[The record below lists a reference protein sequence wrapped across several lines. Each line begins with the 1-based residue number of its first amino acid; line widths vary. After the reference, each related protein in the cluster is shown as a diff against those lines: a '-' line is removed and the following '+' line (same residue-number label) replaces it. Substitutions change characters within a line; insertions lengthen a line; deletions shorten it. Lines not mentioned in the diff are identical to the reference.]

1 MATMRYF
8 HSDIS
13 GYEAEELL
21 NPCKNGRFLVRPSS
35 NSPGHYSLSIK
46 NNGEVIHVRIRK
58 ENGYYDL
65 HGGERFKTLA
75 ELIQFYIENPAEL
88 SSITKGT
95 VTKLCKLLPYNGVPT
110 ERWFHGEITEREA
123 EFLLMTKAPIGGY
136 LVQFSF
142 HSPGNYVLSART
154 SESDVVHV
162 LIVYQNKRFGIV
174 GGPQFVTITDFI
186 EYHKKN
192 PHIESSGKVIE
203 LKYPLNCSSVLPQ
216 LIRLHGNEL
225 QKPVNSTGKTGF
237 ADELERINA
246 INLSDHFSTIE
257 ADKLENWSKNRFK
270 EIVPFDHTRVSL
282 GSDGTGGNTYINASW
297 INGEVPGSEFAYIA
311 AQSHLPGTLDDFW
324 YMAWQEKCLV
334 IVMLEDVGG
343 AEDYRYWPT
352 PEDPGFY
359 GPIQVVSL
367 EETAFSYFT
376 VRHFLVCHEYENE
389 EDEQHTFQFH
399 LHQWPENA
407 DDSIKIRDLYKF
419 AKEIRKKIAE
429 LIQSNMQPGPTLVH
443 CSAGVGR
450 TGVFILND
458 ILDNVI
464 DRQKMEQEIDI
475 RHAVE
480 SANEQRQGMLQ
491 TEEQYKILYQL
502 LACHVEDDS

>member
-8 HSDIS
+8 HPDIS

-21 NPCKNGRFLVRPSS
+21 NPAADGRFLVRPSGK
-35 NSPGHYSLSIK
+35 SPGSYSLSIK
-46 NNGEVIHVRIRK
+46 NGSKVIHVRIRK
-58 ENGYYDL
+58 ENGFYDL
-65 HGGERFKTLA
+65 HGGERFKTMA
-75 ELIQFYIENPAEL
+75 ELIQFYIENPIEL
-88 SSITKGT
+88 SSITKGS
-95 VTKLCKLLPYNGVPT
+95 VNKICKILPYNRVPT

-123 EFLLMTKAPIGGY
+123 EFLLMMKAPIGGY

-154 SESDVVHV
+154 SDTDVFHI
-162 LIVYQNKRFGIV
+162 LIVYNQKRYGVV
-174 GGPQFVTITDFI
+174 GGPQFTSISEFI
-186 EYHKKN
+186 EYHKQN
-192 PHIESSGKVIE
+192 PHIEASGKVIE
-203 LKYPLNCSSVLPQ
+203 LKYPISCSSILPQ
-216 LIRLHGNEL
+216 LIKEHGKEL
-225 QKPVNSTGKTGF
+225 EKPVNSTGKSGF
-237 ADELERINA
+237 ADELDRINS
-246 INLSDHFSTIE
+246 INMRDHFSTIE
-257 ADKLENWSKNRFK
+257 ADKPENFSKNRFK
-270 EIVPFDHTRVSL
+270 EIVPFDHTRVTL
-282 GSDGTGGNTYINASW
+282 GRTDGTGTYINASW
-297 INGEVPGSEFAYIA
+297 INGAVPGSEFAYIA

-343 AEDYRYWPT
+343 ADDYQYWPT

-367 EETAFSYFT
+367 EETSLPHFT

-399 LHQWPENA
+399 LHQWPNNA
-407 DDSIKIRDLYKF
+407 EDSEKIKNLHEF
-419 AKEIRKKIAE
+419 TKEIRKKIKE
-429 LIQSNMQPGPTLVH
+429 LNEANMQPGPTLVH

-464 DRQKMEQEIDI
+464 DRQKLEQEIDI
-475 RHAVE
+475 KHTLETV
-480 SANEQRQGMLQ
+480 NEQRQGMLQ
-491 TEEQYKILYQL
+491 TEEQYKLLYQL
-502 LACHVEDDS
+502 LAFHVED